1 MAKVLFVGFKAT
13 EKQYE
18 CAEIDK
24 TKTNCGIFQKC
35 VASNNIF
42 YLLTHFLDSP
52 QNVKSKEFPGSYLN
66 KNM

>member
-24 TKTNCGIFQKC
+24 TKTNCGIF
-35 VASNNIF
+35 
-42 YLLTHFLDSP
+42 
-52 QNVKSKEFPGSYLN
+52 
-66 KNM
+66 